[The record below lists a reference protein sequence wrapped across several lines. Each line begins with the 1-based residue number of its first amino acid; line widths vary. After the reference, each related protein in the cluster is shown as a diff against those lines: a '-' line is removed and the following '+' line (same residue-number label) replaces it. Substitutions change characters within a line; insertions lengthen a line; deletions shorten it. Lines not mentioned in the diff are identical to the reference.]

1 MECGKTKI
9 PIAYIWIYRK
19 MQDRGDLIR
28 TSVAIE
34 VLKRNFYRFPATIL
48 YKILKDMEKYNL
60 IQKINTKK
68 GYRILPVH
76 RKELV
81 IINGFL

>member
-9 PIAYIWIYRK
+9 PVAYIWIYCK
-19 MQDRGDLIR
+19 MRDRGRLIR

-48 YKILKDMEKYNL
+48 YKILKDMEKYGL

-68 GYRILPVH
+68 GYRILPIH
-76 RKELV
+76 RQELV
-81 IINGFL
+81 VIDSFL